1 MSDSLKIERLFGVEG
16 KVAVITGGASGIGLT
31 IAQALIVNGATVTIV
46 DLDRAAIDAGL
57 AQLGPAASGLVADIA
72 DPVSIAAA
80 LAEIDERYG
89 GVDIVFANAGIGG
102 EPGFGAAPEGQNA
115 AGTIDGCPDDEWR
128 KVIDVDLSG
137 VRNTLAASARVMK
150 PRGRG
155 GKIVITSSC
164 AALLNVPFVSTA
176 YHAAKAGASHLG
188 RQVAIELAP
197 FGIHVNMISPANFA
211 TGIGDGSMQ
220 RDEVQDIFARTSLL
234 GRLARLDEIV
244 GVALLLVS
252 DAGSY
257 LTGLEIP
264 VDGGSLIAGRQG

>member
-1 MSDSLKIERLFGVEG
+1 MENGLQIGCLFSVEG
-16 KVAVITGGASGIGLT
+16 KVAAITGGASGIGLT
-31 IAQALIVNGATVTIV
+31 IAQALAVNGATVIIV
-46 DLDRAAIDAGL
+46 DLDRGAIDAAL
-57 AQLGPAASGLVADIA
+57 VQLGPAASGLVADIA
-72 DPVSIAAA
+72 DPVAIAAA
-80 LAEIDERYG
+80 LAEVDARYG

-102 EPGFGAAPEGQNA
+102 GPGFGAAPTGQNE

-128 KVIDVDLSG
+128 KVIDVNLTG
-137 VRNTLAASARVMK
+137 VRNTLAAAARVMK

-211 TGIGDGSMQ
+211 TGIGGGSMQ
-220 RDEVQDIFARTSLL
+220 QGDVQDIFARTSLL
-234 GRLARLDEIV
+234 GRLGRLDEIV
-244 GVALLLVS
+244 GVALLLAS
-252 DAGSY
+252 DASSY